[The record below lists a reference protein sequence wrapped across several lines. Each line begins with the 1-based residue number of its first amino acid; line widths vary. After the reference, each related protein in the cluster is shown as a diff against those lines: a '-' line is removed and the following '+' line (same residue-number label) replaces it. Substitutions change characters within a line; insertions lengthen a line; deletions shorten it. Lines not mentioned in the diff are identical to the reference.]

1 MAVIDY
7 EDYLLAGLY
16 IFPLHPIVNGRCGCG
31 DEECKVPGKHP
42 VMANWQHIT
51 TWDDEQLA
59 FLTDEEG
66 LTGRNQFLDGF
77 GVNLAGKLLV
87 IDVDARNGGVE
98 SFVRL
103 CADTG
108 LDLLGLCGFAVET
121 GSGGGSMHL
130 YFKAPEPPVSMVTNL
145 GQYKGIDFKSSGYVV
160 GCGSEHISGDRYRV
174 LHGSPADIAE
184 PPAAVIDLLK
194 RRENLRT
201 FEAGRAVDFTMQ
213 DLRGIVMAISNDGPD
228 YEKWIRVGMGI
239 HEATSGS
246 HEGYDLWLDWSAEC
260 PAHDDTDMPK
270 KWRSFSD
277 SKASNVTLGTLLMW
291 AKECGYQEPVTFES
305 VEIWQDDEADNIT
318 NKSVREGVN
327 LKRPPGMVGEI
338 AQWINSRC
346 MFPREYLAVGAALV
360 AVSNAAGLRYRV
372 APTNTTLNQIVFGI
386 ASSATGKETV
396 YQRLIECH
404 AAAGIQGAIHGSI
417 KSEQEIIRNA
427 LRNQAS
433 YYVIDEIGGTL
444 AKLNNAK
451 KKGSTAY
458 LEGVMTTIMSIF
470 SKANAVLPVGGD
482 MKDEIRERLQ
492 RDISRIQK
500 AIDESRDAEKLEARL
515 ADLLKELEQVD
526 KGILNPFLSLYGTAE
541 PYTFANAIDREMI
554 VAGFMGRALVIEEPD
569 NAPRRKPLADLS
581 YADMPDRLVMQLA
594 VLYAAGSAS
603 FAAGE
608 RVERQGE
615 AVYLQLDSEAQKAA
629 DDVYDY
635 WHSMAQQEQDD
646 GSGLEPIALRAW
658 ETTLKVAGT
667 LGAMGGVITLEHMR
681 YAHALVYKSTM
692 WKINKAKAADGA
704 GRVDTETKSEG
715 VISAVLSVLD
725 KNKTQTIG
733 VIKNRYR
740 DQYTKEQI
748 QQALDW
754 LADNG
759 KVKKEEGKGKNGRSY
774 CYYTLC

>member
-7 EDYLLAGLY
+7 EDYLDAGLY

-98 SFVRL
+98 SFGQL

-108 LDLLGLCGFAVET
+108 LDLLGMCGFAVET

-145 GQYKGIDFKSSGYVV
+145 NQYKGIDFKSSGYVV
-160 GCGSEHISGDRYRV
+160 GCGSEHISGDRYSV
-174 LHGSPADIAE
+174 LHGSPDGITD
-184 PPAAVIDLLK
+184 PPGAVVELLK
-194 RRENLRT
+194 KRENLRT

-213 DLRGIVMAISNDGPD
+213 ELRGIVMAISNDGPD

-246 HEGYDLWLDWSAEC
+246 QDGYDLWLDWSAEC

-270 KWRSFSD
+270 KWRSFHD
-277 SKASNVTLGTLLMW
+277 SQASNVTLGTLLLW

-318 NKSVREGVN
+318 NKSVRDGVN
-327 LKRPPGMVGEI
+327 LKRPPGMVGDI
-338 AQWINSRC
+338 AAWTNSRC
-346 MFPREYLAVGAALV
+346 MFPREYLSVGAALV

-372 APTNTTLNQIVFGI
+372 AGTNTTLNQLVFGI

-404 AAAGIQGAIHGSI
+404 QASGISSAIHGAI

-433 YYVIDEIGGTL
+433 FYAIDEIGGML

-482 MKDEIRERLQ
+482 MKEEIRDRLQ
-492 RDISRIQK
+492 RDIARAQK
-500 AIDESRDAEKLEARL
+500 SIDESPNPEKAEARL
-515 ADLLKELEQVD
+515 ADLLTELKQVD
-526 KGILNPFLSLYGTAE
+526 NGIVNPFLSLYGTAE

-554 VAGFMGRALVIEEPD
+554 VGGFMGRALVIEEPD
-569 NAPRRKPLADLS
+569 NAPRRKPLSDLS
-581 YADMPDRLVMQLA
+581 HADMPDRLAMQLA
-594 VLYAAGSAS
+594 VLYSAGSAAFDDS
-603 FAAGE
+603 RIE
-608 RVERQGE
+608 RHGDV
-615 AVYLQLDSEAQKAA
+615 VYLQLDDEAQKAA

-635 WHSMAQQEQDD
+635 WHGMAQQEQD
-646 GSGLEPIALRAW
+646 GGTGLEPLALRAW

-667 LGAMGGVITLEHMR
+667 LGCMGGVITLEHMR

-692 WKINKAKAADGA
+692 WKINKAKAAEGA

-715 VISAVLSVLD
+715 VVSAVLSILD
-725 KNKTQTIG
+725 KSKAMTIG
-733 VIKNRYR
+733 VMKNRYR
-740 DQYTKEQI
+740 GQYSADQI

-754 LADNG
+754 LVENG
-759 KVKKEEGKGKNGRSY
+759 EAVKTEEKAKNGRTY
-774 CYYTLC
+774 VYYRLA